1 MFCVNDASSK
11 TIDDKIIPTQCQ
23 ENYEPN
29 STTQPFNKEL
39 EQVFFFKIY
48 LYARKI
54 DLNIL
59 FSCCLMKLYIFLYF
73 SSIT

>member
-39 EQVFFFKIY
+39 EQVFFFSKYICM
-48 LYARKI
+48 LEK
-54 DLNIL
+54 LIL
-59 FSCCLMKLYIFLYF
+59 TFCFLVAL
-73 SSIT
+73 